1 MFEPP
6 ANSVQTGLIWQ
17 QNYLIGCL
25 RAQTLAAIECG
36 RINDSLGGS
45 SVQAPGQLYTSW
57 TCYKTTGTIPAAI
70 ERGLCLA
77 WTTRWIKKWWH
88 LRTANWTCHRQLPDS
103 IEQCIYLEFL
113 KALAQIC
120 AAIAMYCGVTILPM
134 MLIGSNPKKN
144 EDPVAFAWRQLWILN
159 FGHGGSHHV
168 KILRMSENLWLL
180 WKRIYGKFSSKD
192 RQILM

>member
-17 QNYLIGCL
+17 RNYLIGCL

-36 RINDSLGGS
+36 RINYSLGGS

-70 ERGLCLA
+70 ECGLCLA
-77 WTTRWIKKWWH
+77 WKTRWIKKWWH
-88 LRTANWTCHRQLPDS
+88 LRTANWTCHRQSPDS

-113 KALAQIC
+113 RALAQFC
-120 AAIAMYCGVTILPM
+120 AAITMYYCRWCWLAAIQKRMRIRLP
-134 MLIGSNPKKN
+134 LLGGNSG
-144 EDPVAFAWRQLWILN
+144 FWILVMVVPTMWK
-159 FGHGGSHHV
+159 FWGCQ
-168 KILRMSENLWLL
+168 KICGCYEWEFTVNSRPRTD
-180 WKRIYGKFSSKD
+180 KY
-192 RQILM
+192 